1 MDLIQSIEAE
11 GLKETVPEFRAG
23 DRVRIHVRVV
33 EGEKT
38 RTQVFEGD
46 VRLTL
51 CTTVD
56 EYLEKMFQ
64 DKEFRS
70 VIVDLSRTDNI
81 DSTSLGLLAKLS
93 IQADR
98 RFSYRPT
105 LISTRRDVTRI
116 LLSMGFDEVFDL
128 VEEPLEHGEQLAE
141 LPELV
146 ESEAG
151 VRERVLDAHRTL
163 MSMNEANRD
172 TFHDLV
178 AALEADT
185 APPRRAAL

>member
-1 MDLIQSIEAE
+1 MSGKILVASHDGVYVL
-11 GLKETVPEFRAG
+11 
-23 DRVRIHVRVV
+23 
-33 EGEKT
+33 
-38 RTQVFEGD
+38 VFEGD

-64 DKEFRS
+64 DEGFRS
-70 VIVDLSRTDNI
+70 VVVDLSRTDNI

-93 IQADR
+93 IQTER
-98 RFSYRPT
+98 RFSFRPT
-105 LISTRRDVTRI
+105 LISTRRDITRI

-128 VEEPLEHGEQLAE
+128 VEEPLEHHEQLAE

-146 ESEAG
+146 ASDDD
-151 VRERVLDAHRTL
+151 VRQRVLEAHRTL
-163 MSMNEANRD
+163 MSMNEANRE

-178 AALEADT
+178 AALEAESV
-185 APPRRAAL
+185 APQRRAAL

>member
-1 MDLIQSIEAE
+1 MSGKILVASHDGVYVL
-11 GLKETVPEFRAG
+11 
-23 DRVRIHVRVV
+23 
-33 EGEKT
+33 
-38 RTQVFEGD
+38 VFEGD

-64 DKEFRS
+64 DDGFRS
-70 VIVDLSRTDNI
+70 VVVDLSRTDNI

-93 IQADR
+93 IQTER
-98 RFSYRPT
+98 RFSFRPT
-105 LISTRRDVTRI
+105 LISTRRDITRI

-128 VEEPLEHGEQLAE
+128 VEEPLEHHEQLAE
-141 LPELV
+141 LPALV
-146 ESEAG
+146 ASDED
-151 VRERVLDAHRTL
+151 VRQRVLEAHRTL
-163 MSMNEANRD
+163 MSMNEANRE

-178 AALEADT
+178 AALEAEDA